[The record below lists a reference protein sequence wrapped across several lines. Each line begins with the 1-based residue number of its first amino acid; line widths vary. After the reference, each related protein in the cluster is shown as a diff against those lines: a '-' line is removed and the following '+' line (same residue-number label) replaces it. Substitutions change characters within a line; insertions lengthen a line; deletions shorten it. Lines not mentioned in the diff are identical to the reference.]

1 MDRKD
6 SLPFRN
12 STGFPG
18 PVDLIHGAAHG
29 SFCPLASPTHGA
41 SGCFNLIHGTCL
53 MVMSLKYD
61 RISLAQTNGDC
72 FDLYVELNIFKNYSI
87 VI

>member
-1 MDRKD
+1 MGRKD

-12 STGFPG
+12 STGFPE

-29 SFCPLASPTHGA
+29 SFGPLASPTHGA

-61 RISLAQTNGDC
+61 RYLWHKLMVIVSIC
-72 FDLYVELNIFKNYSI
+72 MLNWIYLKI
-87 VI
+87 IL